1 MKISNSM
8 GWTTQPHMHM
18 WKVSINKKMEY
29 LTNEFCVG
37 LITIT
42 NIFWLIHEV
51 TNGINNQGI
60 EPEEPLPKTIE

>member
-1 MKISNSM
+1 
-8 GWTTQPHMHM
+8 
-18 WKVSINKKMEY
+18 MEY

-60 EPEEPLPKTIE
+60 EPEEPLPKITEEYLQPETSGTGCGIRI